1 MKTVREHL
9 ILDTVLLPLPR
20 SLTLLRRQILEI
32 IQAAIDAVAPS
43 RLVQAALGDPVVSN
57 FIAGGP
63 VTLVAA
69 GKAAE
74 GMLRGF
80 LATSAGPIERGV
92 AVGPGPGPGMTV
104 SPPIMFHTGGHPL
117 PDRGSVD
124 AGHEALRCATEMS
137 PSGCL
142 VVLLSGGASAMLA
155 VPLEGVSFGEK
166 VDATRILL
174 AAGMPIHE
182 LNCMR
187 KHLSAIKGGGLA
199 RAAAGRV
206 LTLAISDVVWPVED
220 DPAVIGSGPTVVD
233 PTTFAEAVAIVDRP
247 EVRVLIPPSV
257 IDVLERGRE
266 GHLPE
271 TLKSSGAPMFGTM
284 YRVVGSRR
292 EAMEGATSAARGM
305 GFEVRLL
312 ESPVVGEAR
321 VAGADHPRRV
331 AAAARQAA
339 GPVCVVSSGETTV
352 TVSGRGRGGRNQ
364 ELALAAAAEM
374 SRLGA
379 PAVLASVGTDGVDG
393 PTNAAGALVDS
404 STPARAQALALAPA
418 TTYLAEND
426 AYAYFD
432 RLGDLIRI
440 GPTGTNVGDL
450 QVVVTAGAPEV

>member
-1 MKTVREHL
+1 
-9 ILDTVLLPLPR
+9 
-20 SLTLLRRQILEI
+20 
-32 IQAAIDAVAPS
+32 
-43 RLVQAALGDPVVSN
+43 
-57 FIAGGP
+57 
-63 VTLVAA
+63 
-69 GKAAE
+69 
-74 GMLRGF
+74 
-80 LATSAGPIERGV
+80 
-92 AVGPGPGPGMTV
+92 
-104 SPPIMFHTGGHPL
+104 
-117 PDRGSVD
+117 
-124 AGHEALRCATEMS
+124 
-137 PSGCL
+137 
-142 VVLLSGGASAMLA
+142 
-155 VPLEGVSFGEK
+155 
-166 VDATRILL
+166 
-174 AAGMPIHE
+174 
-182 LNCMR
+182 
-187 KHLSAIKGGGLA
+187 
-199 RAAAGRV
+199 
-206 LTLAISDVVWPVED
+206 
-220 DPAVIGSGPTVVD
+220 
-233 PTTFAEAVAIVDRP
+233 
-247 EVRVLIPPSV
+247 
-257 IDVLERGRE
+257 
-266 GHLPE
+266 
-271 TLKSSGAPMFGTM
+271 MFGTM

-450 QVVVTAGAPEV
+450 QVVVTGGAPEV